1 MKFGIVDEYKA
12 PNKINELFEKDV
24 QKQRFYKEAKREEH
38 KNYDPKIANQRTL
51 KFVETY
57 VSECRKAIE
66 VPVPHFAQLVGNK
79 LFLTQDNISDGQA
92 AALADLL
99 YKAGD
104 QKVLVMR
111 NETEVQNERLIQT
124 LVIDDCKLSDSNFA
138 KILDAIK
145 NQQTLRSLCY
155 QSCPF
160 GAKSMKSLNELF
172 MSQNQTTYLIDIS
185 FSNLPVKTHM
195 IRRIMSSV

>member
-1 MKFGIVDEYKA
+1 
-12 PNKINELFEKDV
+12 
-24 QKQRFYKEAKREEH
+24 
-38 KNYDPKIANQRTL
+38 
-51 KFVETY
+51 
-57 VSECRKAIE
+57 
-66 VPVPHFAQLVGNK
+66 VGNK

-104 QKVLVMR
+104 QKVLVLR

-145 NQQTLRSLCY
+145 N
-155 QSCPF
+155 
-160 GAKSMKSLNELF
+160 
-172 MSQNQTTYLIDIS
+172 
-185 FSNLPVKTHM
+185 
-195 IRRIMSSV
+195 